1 MVEDRDRKKQS
12 GYEQFRRTAAA
23 QAQVRFGSV
32 EYIEV
37 ARAAAASRAKP
48 RGIHHRPAATSQPGV
63 AVNSRNRYHAGQG
76 LPRTTQADARI
87 RLRCCG
93 KARRPGPGSPNPM
106 RPCHCALRARGLM
119 ARDRGMIPPRFS
131 KGSRSA
137 RPLLAASLTEG
148 IMAKQ
153 VRLPPGPE
161 ERSQRRRQGRGG
173 VRCCLRQLLRSR
185 GGGGRAAGSRA
196 R

>member
-1 MVEDRDRKKQS
+1 M
-12 GYEQFRRTAAA
+12 
-23 QAQVRFGSV
+23 RFGSV

-37 ARAAAASRAKP
+37 TCAAAASRAKL
-48 RGIHHRPAATSQPGV
+48 RGIHHRPAATPQPGV
-63 AVNSRNRYHAGQG
+63 AINSRNCYHAGHG
-76 LPRTTQADARI
+76 LPRTTPG
-87 RLRCCG
+87 RCEDQVALLWKKRG
-93 KARRPGPGSPNPM
+93 DPGPARRT
-106 RPCHCALRARGLM
+106 PCGLVTADDRARSRALRARCLM

-137 RPLLAASLTEG
+137 RPLLAASRTAG

-161 ERSQRRRQGRGG
+161 ERSQCRRQGRGG